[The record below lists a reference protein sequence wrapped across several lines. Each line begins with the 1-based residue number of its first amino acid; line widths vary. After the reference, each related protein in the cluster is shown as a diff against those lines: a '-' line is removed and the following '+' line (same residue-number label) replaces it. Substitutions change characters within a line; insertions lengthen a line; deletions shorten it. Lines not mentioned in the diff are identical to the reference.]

1 MLALK
6 QLGETMRPP
15 IIIGATVIV
24 GLSLLGTWV
33 LMLRPLAPSDALT
46 SLRWIDNPSEIAASV
61 ELSRLAILTSEN
73 YVGHRIR
80 VIEGAVI
87 NNSRAKTFKSIQ
99 IRLTFNNYDGASIQE
114 SEEEVLDKGR
124 PLASGERGRFSFRF
138 ENLPNDWNYRV
149 PIGEVIRIGY

>member
-1 MLALK
+1 
-6 QLGETMRPP
+6 MRTP

-24 GLSLLGTWV
+24 GLSLLGLWALT
-33 LMLRPLAPSDALT
+33 LRPPVSSDAIT
-46 SLRWIDNPSEIAASV
+46 SLRWIDSPGEIAANV

-87 NNSRAKTFKSIQ
+87 NNSRGRTFKSVQ

-114 SEEEVLDKGR
+114 SEEEVLNKGR
-124 PLASGERGRFSFRF
+124 PLAPGERGRFSFRF
-138 ENLPNDWNYRV
+138 ENLPSDWNYRV
-149 PIGEVIRIGY
+149 PVGVIIRAGY